1 MNLGT
6 SERYTRDLRRYYRLP
21 AVQVSLT
28 LVLSFFVMAMFIVLA
43 LKPTLMSIVSLKKNI
58 EESKSTLTKLDAK
71 VVSLQK
77 VSAQFE
83 KIKPMLQVLNTDIPN
98 KGADYSPL
106 SMSMEVLSTQS
117 GTQLESESLGP
128 TLLFSRLFSPF
139 TPNKNQSV
147 VILPFAVRVTGSY
160 SAVSSFLKKILS
172 MERILMIE
180 TITITQEATSKT
192 ATPNVALNVNGS
204 AFYLADSLQLEK
216 ATAEVKGKK

>member
-1 MNLGT
+1 MNLGS
-6 SERYTRDLRRYYRLP
+6 SERYTRDLRKYYRLP

-43 LKPTLMSIVSLKKNI
+43 LRPTMVSIVSLKKNI

-77 VSAQFE
+77 VSSQFE

-98 KGADYSPL
+98 KSADYSPL
-106 SMSMEVLSTQS
+106 SVSIESLASQT
-117 GTQLESESLGP
+117 GTLLESESLGP

-139 TPNKNQSV
+139 TPNKNQIV
-147 VILPFAVRVTGSY
+147 VTLPFAVRVTGSY
-160 SAVSSFLKKILS
+160 SAVSSFLEKILS
-172 MERILMIE
+172 MERIIMVE

-192 ATPNVALNVNGS
+192 TTPNVALNINGT

-216 ATAEVKGKK
+216 ATTEVKGRK